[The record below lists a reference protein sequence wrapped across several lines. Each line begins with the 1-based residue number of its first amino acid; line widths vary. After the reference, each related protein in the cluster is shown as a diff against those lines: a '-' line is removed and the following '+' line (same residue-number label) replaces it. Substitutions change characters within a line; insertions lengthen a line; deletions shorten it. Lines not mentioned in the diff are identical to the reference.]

1 VTRAPYAP
9 ERRRRR
15 PAPPAR
21 PPWRPPAWA
30 VYAERL
36 VLATLLAGGMWLAT
50 SSLRE
55 ARPAGATAAFVLPP
69 VAAVGVSL
77 DTVFFGGFAR
87 GSFAEALETVAGL
100 LEPGER
106 EMLGQHLD
114 RIFARPL
121 RGQGLGSVGRLR
133 GGVERTLR
141 PDGTT
146 RALRVL
152 AAEAAVAGVLHT
164 AFFYEKDGQ
173 PSYFDAA
180 GRSLDAAAWSPPLE
194 AFRVSSPFGS
204 RRMHPILG
212 RVLPHAGVDYAAP
225 SGTPVRAAADGSVAR
240 AGWAGGYGNL
250 VELIHPDGQ
259 TTRYAHLQRL
269 DPTVRRGGFV
279 RRGEVIGAVGMTG
292 LATGPHLHFEIRRQ
306 GVAVDPERALREA
319 GIQLRVTHE
328 PTWPAAREELSTLL
342 ARAPTVLRLTAGG
355 VE

>member
-1 VTRAPYAP
+1 VTRPPYAP

-15 PAPPAR
+15 PAPPIR
-21 PPWRPPAWA
+21 PPWRPPTWA
-30 VYAERL
+30 VYAERVL
-36 VLATLLAGGMWLAT
+36 VTALVIGGAWLGT
-50 SSLRE
+50 SSLRA
-55 ARPAGATAAFVLPP
+55 ARPGGAAFFQLPP
-69 VAAVGVSL
+69 VAAVGVSM

-87 GSFAEALETVAGL
+87 GSFAEALETVAEL

-121 RGQGLGSVGRLR
+121 RGQGLGTVGRLR

-164 AFFYEKDGQ
+164 AFFYELDGQ

-194 AFRVSSPFGS
+194 SSRVSSPFGS

-212 RVLPHAGVDYAAP
+212 RVLPHSGADYAAP

-240 AGWAGGYGNL
+240 AGWAGGYGIL
-250 VELIHPDGQ
+250 VEIIHPDGQ
-259 TTRYAHLQRL
+259 TTRYAHLQRI
-269 DPTVRRGGFV
+269 DPSVRRGGFV
-279 RRGEVIGAVGMTG
+279 RRGQVIGAVGMTG

-306 GVAVDPERALREA
+306 GVAVDPERALRET
-319 GIQLRVTHE
+319 GTSLRVSHE
-328 PTWPAAREELSTLL
+328 AGWPAAREELSILL
-342 ARAPTVLRLTAGG
+342 ARSPTVLRRNAGG
-355 VE
+355 AE